1 MSLWKRGNVWWAIY
15 FVDGVRHQ
23 QSTGTSNKRLAAKF
37 EQKLKDEAAAR
48 KFGMVET
55 LADGQ
60 MTFGDLAA
68 RFLAG
73 ADVRPHH
80 LDRLKNLLPY
90 FADTLL
96 LRLNKGMA
104 SDFRMSRHREKTVSD
119 ATINRDLSVLR
130 HILYWAV
137 DSSILPSNPL
147 TRLRLARE
155 RRVRRPVMSVEDEIK
170 LLSVAPIH
178 LKRIIIAAL
187 DTGMRR
193 GEILHQLWEHLDMQ
207 RKVLSVT
214 RSKTPE
220 GEAREI
226 PLTRR
231 LYQLLSE
238 NHCNAGL
245 VFTYKDQPISY
256 TIKTSWAGA
265 LKKAKLRHYRFH
277 DLRHTHNTRLMEAGV
292 MQEVRMALMGHQN
305 QDKVHATYT
314 HVELPVKRKAIAKL
328 EEWVED
334 QIQNLGGQNDCS
346 QEERNNTNV
355 RDTGGSSRDRPV
367 KETVE
372 EENTGT
378 NSPRSSR
385 QAQGGDKRR

>member
-15 FVDGVRHQ
+15 FVDGVRRQ

-37 EQKLKDEAAAR
+37 EQKLKEEAAAR
-48 KFGMVET
+48 KFGIVET

-73 ADVRPHH
+73 AEVRPHH

-104 SDFRMSRHREKTVSD
+104 SDFRISRHREKTVSD

-137 DSSILPSNPL
+137 DQSILPSNPM

-155 RRVRRPVMSVEDEIK
+155 RRVRRPVMSVQDELK
-170 LLSVAPIH
+170 LLAVAPVH

-193 GEILHQLWEHLDMQ
+193 GEILNQLWEHLDME
-207 RKVLSVT
+207 RRVLSVS

-226 PLTRR
+226 PLTER
-231 LYQLLSE
+231 LYRLLSE
-238 NHCNAGL
+238 NQQSEGL

-256 TIKTSWAGA
+256 TIKTSWGGA
-265 LKKAKLRHYRFH
+265 LTKAKLRHYRFH

-305 QDKVHATYT
+305 RDKVHATYT
-314 HVELPVKRKAIAKL
+314 HVELPVKRQAIAKL
-328 EEWVED
+328 EEWVGN
-334 QIQNLGGQNDCS
+334 QIQNLGGQNDSS
-346 QEERNNTNV
+346 QDERQNTNHV
-355 RDTGGSSRDRPV
+355 AGNGGLNRNTT
-367 KETVE
+367 ETVE
-372 EENTGT
+372 EEDTGT
-378 NSPRSSR
+378 DSPRSSR
-385 QAQGGDKRR
+385 QAQGGNPRR

>member
-1 MSLWKRGNVWWAIY
+1 MSLWKRGNIWWAIY
-15 FVDGVRHQ
+15 YVDGIRRQ
-23 QSTGTSNKRLAAKF
+23 ESTGTSNKRLAREIEK
-37 EQKLKDEAAAR
+37 KRKDEAAAT
-48 KFGMVET
+48 KFGILEI
-55 LADGQ
+55 LADEN
-60 MTFGDLAA
+60 MTFGDLVA

-73 ADVRPHH
+73 AEVKPHH
-80 LDRLKNLLPY
+80 VDRLKNLLPY
-90 FADTLL
+90 FADIPL
-96 LRLNKGMA
+96 LRMNKGMTA
-104 SDFRMSRHREKTVSD
+104 DYRLKRHKEKTVSD

-193 GEILHQLWEHLDMQ
+193 GEILNQLWEHLDMQ
-207 RKVLSVT
+207 RKVLSVS

-231 LYQLLSE
+231 LYTLLSE
-238 NHCNAGL
+238 NHCNVGL
-245 VFTYKDQPISY
+245 IFTYKDQPISY

-265 LKKAKLRHYRFH
+265 LKNAKLRHYRFH

-314 HVELPVKRKAIAKL
+314 HVELPVKRLAIAKL

-334 QIQNLGGQNDCS
+334 QIQ
-346 QEERNNTNV
+346 T
-355 RDTGGSSRDRPV
+355 
-367 KETVE
+367 
-372 EENTGT
+372 
-378 NSPRSSR
+378 
-385 QAQGGDKRR
+385 

>member
-1 MSLWKRGNVWWAIY
+1 LWKRGTIWWSIY
-15 FVDGVRHQ
+15 YVDGIRHQ
-23 QSTGTSNKRLAAKF
+23 ESTGTANKRLAREIEKKR
-37 EQKLKDEAAAR
+37 EEEVAAR
-48 KFGMVET
+48 KFGILEI
-55 LADGQ
+55 LADEK
-60 MTFGDLAA
+60 MTFGDLVA

-73 ADVRPHH
+73 AEIKPHH
-80 LDRLKNLLPY
+80 TDRLGNLLPY
-90 FADTLL
+90 FADIPL

-104 SDFRMSRHREKTVSD
+104 ADYRIKRHQEKTVSD

-137 DSSILPSNPL
+137 DQSILPSNPL

-178 LKRIIIAAL
+178 LRRIIIAAL

-193 GEILHQLWEHLDMQ
+193 GEILNQLWEHLDM
-207 RKVLSVT
+207 RRRVLSVS

-226 PLTRR
+226 PLTGR
-231 LYQLLSE
+231 LYGLLSE

-245 VFTYKDQPISY
+245 IFTYKGQPISY

-265 LKKAKLRHYRFH
+265 LKNAGLRHYRFH

-305 QDKVHATYT
+305 RDKVHATYT
-314 HVELPVKRKAIAKL
+314 HVELPVKRVAIAKL

-334 QIQNLGGQNDCS
+334 QLQNLGGQNDCS
-346 QEERNNTNV
+346 QEERSNTNDG
-355 RDTGGSSRDRPV
+355 DTAASPERGPV
-367 KETVE
+367 QETLE

-385 QAQGGDKRR
+385 QAQGGDQG

>member
-15 FVDGVRHQ
+15 FVDGVRYQ

-37 EQKLKDEAAAR
+37 EQKLKEEAAAR
-48 KFGMVET
+48 KFGIVET

-68 RFLAG
+68 RFLAD
-73 ADVRPHH
+73 AEVRPHH
-80 LDRLKNLLPY
+80 IDRLKNLLPY

-104 SDFRMSRHREKTVSD
+104 SDFRISRHREKTVSD

-137 DSSILPSNPL
+137 DQSILPSNPM

-155 RRVRRPVMSVEDEIK
+155 RRVRRPVMSVQDELK
-170 LLSVAPIH
+170 LLGVAPVH

-193 GEILHQLWEHLDMQ
+193 GEILNQLWEHIDMQ
-207 RKVLSVT
+207 RKVLSVS

-226 PLTRR
+226 PLTQR
-231 LYQLLSE
+231 LYGLLSE
-238 NHCNAGL
+238 NQQSEGL

-256 TIKTSWAGA
+256 TIKTSWGGA
-265 LKKAKLRHYRFH
+265 LTNAGLRHYRFH

-305 QDKVHATYT
+305 RDKVHATYT
-314 HVELPVKRKAIAKL
+314 HVELPVKRLAIAKL
-328 EEWVED
+328 EQWVES
-334 QIQNLGGQNDCS
+334 QIKNLGGQNDCS
-346 QEERNNTNV
+346 QEERNNSNNG
-355 RDTGGSSRDRPV
+355 DTPGGPDRRPI

-372 EENTGT
+372 EENAGT
-378 NSPRSSR
+378 NSPRPSR
-385 QAQGGDKRR
+385 KAQGGDQGR